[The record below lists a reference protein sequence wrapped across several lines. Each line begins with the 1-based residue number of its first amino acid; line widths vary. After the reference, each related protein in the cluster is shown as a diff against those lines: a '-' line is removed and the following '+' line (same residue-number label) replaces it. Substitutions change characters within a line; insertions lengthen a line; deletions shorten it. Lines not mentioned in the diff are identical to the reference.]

1 MRLALCTTL
10 IVLSFAMALP
20 VLAALLAREAPPD
33 RRGRMRASTRR
44 QQPGVCCAPGAWMDD
59 APALLDVPDPTTTE
73 LRLQLAQAQAALRAR
88 DDFLA
93 TAAHE
98 LRSPLNALALRL
110 AAIER
115 MAQRAGQPAL
125 QQELQRARRGVD
137 RYVARAVVLLDVS
150 RMNTD
155 GLQITPA
162 RVRTADLVADV
173 VDAYRDEA
181 RFRGATLEGEDLVDA
196 TGLWDAHMLEQ
207 ILGNLVSNAIKYGQG
222 TPVRVRATADGP
234 GRVCFEVSDEGPG
247 IAESDRRRI
256 FERFERVVST
266 ARDRAGF
273 GIGLWLV
280 GRMVAAH
287 RGQIEV
293 ISPPGAG
300 AVFQVRLPLECTT
313 GKTEVEGQP

>member
-1 MRLALCTTL
+1 MPEPSL
-10 IVLSFAMALP
+10 
-20 VLAALLAREAPPD
+20 
-33 RRGRMRASTRR
+33 
-44 QQPGVCCAPGAWMDD
+44 
-59 APALLDVPDPTTTE
+59 TE
-73 LRLQLAQAQAALRAR
+73 LRLQLEQAQAALRAR

-137 RYVARAVVLLDVS
+137 RYVSRAVVLLDVS
-150 RMNTD
+150 RMNSD
-155 GLQITPA
+155 GLQVTPA
-162 RVRTADLVADV
+162 RLHTADLVADV
-173 VDAYRDEA
+173 VDAYLDEA
-181 RFRGATLEGEDLVDA
+181 QFHGASLQGEDLADA

-222 TPVRVRATADGP
+222 TPVRVRATDAGP
-234 GRVCFEVSDEGPG
+234 GRVCFEVSDGGPG

-287 RGQIEV
+287 RGEIEV